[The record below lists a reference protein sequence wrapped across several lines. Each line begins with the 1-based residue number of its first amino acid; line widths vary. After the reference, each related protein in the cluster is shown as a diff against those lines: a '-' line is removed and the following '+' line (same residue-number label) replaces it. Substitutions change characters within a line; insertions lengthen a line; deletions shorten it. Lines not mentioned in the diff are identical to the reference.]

1 MESFQNYLQIKTNIM
16 VKILNNGREV
26 NLEKKN
32 IWKHFRV
39 VQIKANNFNSE
50 RFHWWKG
57 SNSREKQH
65 TQKIEKNICFFYKLE
80 K

>member
-1 MESFQNYLQIKTNIM
+1 M
-16 VKILNNGREV
+16 VKFFKSGREV

-32 IWKHFRV
+32 IWKYFRV

-50 RFHWWKG
+50 RFNWWKG

-65 TQKIEKNICFFYKLE
+65 TQKNEKKYLFLL
-80 K
+80 